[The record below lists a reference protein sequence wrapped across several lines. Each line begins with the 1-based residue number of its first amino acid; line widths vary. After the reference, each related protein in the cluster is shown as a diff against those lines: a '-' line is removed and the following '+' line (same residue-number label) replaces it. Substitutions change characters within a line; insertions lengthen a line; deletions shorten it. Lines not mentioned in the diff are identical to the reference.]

1 MLSLVRTFGAFV
13 AVTVTSLR
21 KALSVVISFVIFR
34 YVSKVGI
41 LKSNIYLYGSAKIS
55 AVHVFL
61 LSVCSMVF
69 MVYPQQC
76 GVILMRDKR
85 CDMSNQSLIQIVY
98 LSNQLAIL
106 SPA

>member
-41 LKSNIYLYGSAKIS
+41 LKLNIYYLDGSAKIS
-55 AVHVFL
+55 AVLVFFVSVHPPL
-61 LSVCSMVF
+61 LK
-69 MVYPQQC
+69 
-76 GVILMRDKR
+76 L
-85 CDMSNQSLIQIVY
+85 
-98 LSNQLAIL
+98 
-106 SPA
+106 